1 MAVSG
6 WKRVKSQEWTKDIL
20 VSSIDINNVLT
31 DPPPNCST
39 KLQQQQKASSR
50 TARLHR
56 VLLISHQEVDTVA
69 VG

>member
-31 DPPPNCST
+31 DPPPTCST
-39 KLQQQQKASSR
+39 KLQQQQKA
-50 TARLHR
+50 L
-56 VLLISHQEVDTVA
+56 DTCHVKRDT
-69 VG
+69 

>member
-31 DPPPNCST
+31 DPPPTCST
-39 KLQQQQKASSR
+39 KLQQQKKLWTHAM
-50 TARLHR
+50 
-56 VLLISHQEVDTVA
+56 
-69 VG
+69 